1 MSKKSDLLHIITI
14 NLILENIKPGI
25 YTEDPI
31 PEPKFS
37 KEGDMVFCTY
47 CSYPKSHFYVGK
59 KESFDH
65 LKGES
70 HLKQF
75 TKHLLPILDKQNFE
89 KIQFISNNLDSS
101 DLESY
106 LNVSMEMLYLRLTV

>member
-1 MSKKSDLLHIITI
+1 MSKKSELLHIITI
-14 NLILENIKPGI
+14 NLLENIKPGI

-31 PEPKFS
+31 SKPKFS
-37 KEGDMVFCTY
+37 KEGDMVFCPY

-59 KESFDH
+59 IELFDH

-75 TKHLLPILDKQNFE
+75 TKHYFPILDKQNFE
-89 KIQFISNNLDSS
+89 KIQFILNNLDSS

-106 LNVSMEMLYLRLTV
+106 LGVSMEMLYLRLTV